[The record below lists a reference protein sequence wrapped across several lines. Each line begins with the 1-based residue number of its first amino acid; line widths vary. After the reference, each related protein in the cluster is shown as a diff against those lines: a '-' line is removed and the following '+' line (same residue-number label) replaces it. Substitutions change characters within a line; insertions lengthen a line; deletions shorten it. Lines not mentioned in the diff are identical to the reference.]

1 MDTIERRVPT
11 TSYKRFT
18 LRRMCGALGARITDV
33 DLAQPMDD
41 ELRAELNSAFLEHL
55 VLVFPKQTLTNDQQI
70 AFTKTFGEIQPHP
83 LYRSAEMEGYRDILV
98 LEHKAGQFFN
108 GRNDVWHT
116 DMTFKEVPPKLG
128 MLYCRAIDE
137 GFGDTMFCNMYK
149 AYDTLSDGMRAMLDP
164 LKAMHSA
171 ARLQRRNNAKSYNVP
186 IKEIPPPVI
195 HPAIRTHPETGRKAL
210 FVNPS
215 FVINFID
222 MTEDEKQPILDYL
235 VNHATQHEYIYRH
248 RWNVDDLV
256 MWDQRA
262 TMHYVVIDYDADM
275 HRRMHRTTVA
285 GDRPF

>member
-33 DLAQPMDD
+33 DLAQPMDE

-55 VLVFPKQTLTNDQQI
+55 VLCFPKQNLTNDQQI

-215 FVINFID
+215 FVMNFIG
-222 MTEDEKQPILDYL
+222 MTEEETQPILDYL
-235 VNHATQHEYIYRH
+235 VNHATKHEHIYRH

>member
-1 MDTIERRVPT
+1 MDTIERRTPT
-11 TSYKRFT
+11 TSYKRFQ
-18 LRRMCGALGARITDV
+18 LRRMCGALGAEITGV
-33 DLAQPMDD
+33 DLAKPMDE

-55 VLVFPKQTLTNDQQI
+55 VLCFPKQTLTNDQQI
-70 AFTKTFGEIQPHP
+70 AFTKSFGEIQPHP

-98 LEHKAGQFFN
+98 LEHKEGQFFN

-128 MLYCRAIDE
+128 MLYCRAVDE

-149 AYDTLSDGMRAMLDP
+149 AYESLSPGLRATLDP
-164 LKAMHSA
+164 LKAVHSA
-171 ARLQRRNNAKSYNVP
+171 AQLQRRNNAKSYNIP

-195 HPAIRTHPETGRKAL
+195 HPVIRTHPETGRRAL

-215 FVINFID
+215 FVTNFVD
-222 MTEDEKQPILDYL
+222 MTEEESGALLEYL
-235 VNHATQHEYIYRH
+235 HAHAIRNEHCYRH
-248 RWNVDDLV
+248 RWNVDDVV

-262 TMHYVVIDYDADM
+262 TMHYVVIDYDPGM